1 MKCSSIS
8 VMSAIAVLLLA
19 LASPS
24 VVGAVASSEPI
35 DPAGV
40 QLVPQQ
46 QNHIAYLSGG
56 IGLDESRAIQ
66 QVTGYN
72 LQLTFS
78 VGPQNQYTSDVD
90 VAIENAQGHSLLSLV
105 GVGPI
110 VYVQLPPGTFQVVT
124 TRKGLERRS
133 TIDVA
138 ASARRDLNVHWDNF

>member
-1 MKCSSIS
+1 MKCSSIG
-8 VMSAIAVLLLA
+8 VMSALAVLLLA

-24 VVGAVASSEPI
+24 ALGAVASSEPI

-46 QNHIAYLSGG
+46 QNGIAYLSGG

-66 QVTGYN
+66 QVRGYN
-72 LQLTFS
+72 LHLTFS

-90 VAIENAQGHSLLSLV
+90 VAIENAQGHSLLNLA

-110 VYVQLPPGTFQVVT
+110 VYVQLPPGKFQVVT

-138 ASARRDLNVHWDNF
+138 ASARRDLNVHWDSF

>member
-8 VMSAIAVLLLA
+8 VMSALAVVLLA

-24 VVGAVASSEPI
+24 ALGAVASSEPI

-46 QNHIAYLSGG
+46 QNGIAYLSGG

-66 QVTGYN
+66 QVRGYN
-72 LQLTFS
+72 LHLTFS

-90 VAIENAQGHSLLSLV
+90 VAIENAQGHSLLNLA

-110 VYVQLPPGTFQVVT
+110 VYVQLPPGKFQVVT

-138 ASARRDLNVHWDNF
+138 ASARRDLNVHWDSF

>member
-8 VMSAIAVLLLA
+8 VMSALAVLLLA

-24 VVGAVASSEPI
+24 ALGAVASSEPI

-46 QNHIAYLSGG
+46 QNGIAYLSGG

-66 QVTGYN
+66 QVRGYN
-72 LQLTFS
+72 LHLTFS

-90 VAIENAQGHSLLSLV
+90 VEIENAQGHSLLNLA

-110 VYVQLPPGTFQVVT
+110 VYVQLPPGKFQVVT

-138 ASARRDLNVHWDNF
+138 ASARRDLNVHWDSF

>member
-1 MKCSSIS
+1 MKCSSS
-8 VMSAIAVLLLA
+8 RVMSALAVLLA

-24 VVGAVASSEPI
+24 VLGAVASSEPI

-46 QNHIAYLSGG
+46 QNGIAYLSGG

-72 LQLTFS
+72 LHLTFS

-90 VAIENAQGHSLLSLV
+90 VAIENAQGHSLLSLA

-110 VYVQLPPGTFQVVT
+110 VYVQLPPRQVPG
-124 TRKGLERRS
+124 RDYPQGPG
-133 TIDVA
+133 A
-138 ASARRDLNVHWDNF
+138 A